1 MLLSAGWRTLDGM
14 TVTFDTQTTAEH
26 PTDAVRDEPIVLEVG
41 LLFQP
46 SPFVERARRLASG
59 GVAVVVSMP
68 VDDLDRAP
76 LTGTSR
82 RLLEVAAENRL
93 REALH
98 SAGYRFVTR
107 RAVPG
112 CIVLHASV

>member
-1 MLLSAGWRTLDGM
+1 
-14 TVTFDTQTTAEH
+14 
-26 PTDAVRDEPIVLEVG
+26 
-41 LLFQP
+41 
-46 SPFVERARRLASG
+46 
-59 GVAVVVSMP
+59 MP
-68 VDDLDRAP
+68 VDALDRAP

-112 CIVLHASV
+112 CIVLDASV